1 MDGKESKPYSS
12 RRWTDIPVP
21 RVIGHTE
28 FTDEE
33 KRENDKKMEDM
44 MKKYGVLRS
53 NESIRNGQIIK
64 GEQASE

>member
-1 MDGKESKPYSS
+1 MNRKESKPYSS

-21 RVIGHTE
+21 RVIGYTE

-44 MKKYGVLRS
+44 MRKYGVLQP
-53 NESIRNGQIIK
+53 NEHVKDGKIIK
-64 GEQASE
+64 E

>member
-1 MDGKESKPYSS
+1 MDRKESKPYTSK
-12 RRWTDIPVP
+12 RWTDIPIP

-44 MKKYGVLRS
+44 MRKYGVLRS
-53 NESIRNGQIIK
+53 NERVRDSQIISE
-64 GEQASE
+64 EQGI

>member
-1 MDGKESKPYSS
+1 MDRKESKPYTSK
-12 RRWTDIPVP
+12 RWTDIPIP

-44 MKKYGVLRS
+44 MRKYGVLRS
-53 NESIRNGQIIK
+53 NERVRDSQII
-64 GEQASE
+64 SEE